1 MTGGADL
8 ARRPIRWIREHPL
21 PADAI
26 LAALLTA
33 LALFLHSPTN
43 RIASAQV
50 MHTPTWWTVILV
62 VLATARIMLRRIRP
76 VWSVS
81 VVTAAQ
87 LGCEAWHVLGPS
99 WLVVLIGVYSL

>member
-33 LALFLHSPTN
+33 LALFLHSATN
-43 RIASAQV
+43 RIESDEPY
-50 MHTPTWWTVILV
+50 HTPTWWTVALV
-62 VLATARIMLRRIRP
+62 LLATFPVMFRRRNPVWALAAVLAGGT
-76 VWSVS
+76 
-81 VVTAAQ
+81 
-87 LGCEAWHVLGPS
+87 
-99 WLVVLIGVYSL
+99 